1 MKPQTYRIALFAL
14 VLLITLACQSISN
27 IQDQVEEVQTTAQM
41 AATQAI
47 GLVTQAGDLA
57 TQAVLLATQGAP
69 LLETASAFATQNPG
83 LETTLQALPTT
94 LAGQGDAPADIPVV
108 DKSSMTLY
116 YATKD
121 SVSYATT
128 QDFQTVV
135 NFYKE
140 QMPINGWSVDEGF
153 SLETTNTAVYSYK
166 KDNRTATLTI
176 NANADGKTYVVIA
189 IFSQ

>member
-1 MKPQTYRIALFAL
+1 MKSKTYRLAFFVL
-14 VLLITLACQSISN
+14 VLLTTLACSTISN
-27 IQDQVEEVQTTAQM
+27 VTDQIEEVQTTAQS
-41 AATQAI
+41 AATQV
-47 GLVTQAGDLA
+47 LSFVTQASDLTTQAVQMA
-57 TQAVLLATQGAP
+57 TQAAP

-83 LETTLQALPTT
+83 LETTLQALPTS
-94 LAGQGDAPADIPVV
+94 LAGQGEAPANIPTV
-108 DKSSMTLY
+108 DESTMTMY

-140 QMPINGWSVDEGF
+140 QMPANGWSIDDGF
-153 SLETTNTAVYSYK
+153 SMETTTTCVYSYK
-166 KDNRTATLTI
+166 MDNRTATLTI

-189 IFSQ
+189 VFSQ